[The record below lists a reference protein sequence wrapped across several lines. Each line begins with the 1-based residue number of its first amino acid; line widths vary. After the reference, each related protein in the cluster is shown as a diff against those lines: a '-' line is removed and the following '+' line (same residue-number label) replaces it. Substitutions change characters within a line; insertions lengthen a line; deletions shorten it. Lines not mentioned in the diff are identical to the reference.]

1 MTDVNKGSIEREFD
15 HRAGELR
22 PSQIIYTYGP
32 GSIVDLPAFS
42 AVVLDGDKW
51 ADYGKHLVID
61 EPRLLEPLRR
71 LGPYR
76 RLQELRTA
84 PIDPEHT
91 GKATDKWATTG
102 VSVEPFPRWFR
113 CLMCGRLLNVDSTR
127 EIEFKYSSNYR
138 PDQHLFIH
146 TNCQQ
151 VKNQDNNEK
160 VRDARC
166 VPVRFVVAC
175 ENGHLDEFPWITYAH
190 GGAVP
195 SGNSCELYL
204 KEGSGVR
211 ATDMR
216 LHCETCKNAS
226 GLKGTSM
233 IFAFSPNYEEKQ
245 CSGYHPHSD
254 RIERCE
260 ATARPMMLGASNIWF
275 PLYRSVLSLPL
286 HQQTGTGELLHAFW
300 DRFEDLED
308 EAELKT
314 TLKQLRKLDDPR
326 ARLLVSRLEGDPVSA
341 LDVVRAHQSGGAVA
355 ETVDLL
361 EAEFRLF
368 SQPPPVP
375 EGKDFLADV
384 RREPPVALPGLHTF
398 TTVERLREVA
408 ALYGFTRLTPP
419 GDAGQAFT
427 PVVRSGKWVP
437 VSVVRGEGIFIRF
450 PDGAEGAPNRLSAWE
465 EAAAHDQRA
474 EKFHEAH
481 RLFLERRRAEQ
492 SPWPGV
498 RYLMLHTFSHAVINQ
513 LALECGYATASL
525 RERIY
530 CSPTAA
536 GVLLYT
542 SAPDSEGTLGGLMSL
557 VRSKRI
563 DQIVKDAIERLEFC
577 SGDPLCA
584 KHEPTRSEEDVLHG
598 AACHYCLF
606 LPETSCERQNRF
618 LDRAALLSSVGGQF
632 AYRVIA

>member
-1 MTDVNKGSIEREFD
+1 MADTGSTEREFD

-22 PSQIIYTYGP
+22 PSQLVYTYGP
-32 GSIVDLPAFS
+32 GAIVDLPAFS
-42 AVVLDGDKW
+42 AVVLDGDEW
-51 ADYGKHLVID
+51 ADYGKHLIID

-84 PIDPEHT
+84 PIDPVQT

-102 VSVEPFPRWFR
+102 VRVEPFPRWFR
-113 CLMCGRLLNVDSTR
+113 CLECQRLLNVDSTR
-127 EIEFKYSSNYR
+127 EIEFKDASNYR
-138 PDQHLFIH
+138 PDRHQFVH

-151 VKNQDNNEK
+151 ARNTNNGK
-160 VRDARC
+160 RSRPARC

-175 ENGHLDEFPWITYAH
+175 ENGHLDEFPWLSYAH
-190 GGAVP
+190 RGTAPSSGG
-195 SGNSCELYL
+195 CELYL
-204 KEGSGVR
+204 REGSGVR
-211 ATDMR
+211 ATDM
-216 LHCETCKNAS
+216 LLSCKTCKDAS
-226 GLKGTSM
+226 GLTSLPM
-233 IFAFSPNYEEKQ
+233 SLAFAPNREAAP
-245 CSGYHPHSD
+245 CSGYHPQAGRVD
-254 RIERCE
+254 RCE
-260 ATARPMMLGASNIWF
+260 ATARPTMLGASNIWF
-275 PLYRSVLSLPL
+275 PLHRSVLSLPL
-286 HQQTGTGELLHAFW
+286 HQQTGTGELIHAFW
-300 DRFEDLED
+300 DRFEELED
-308 EAELKT
+308 ETELRM
-314 TLKQLRKLDDPR
+314 TLKQLSRLDDPR
-326 ARLLVSRLEGDPVSA
+326 ARLLVSRLEGDLEAA
-341 LDVVRAHQSGGAVA
+341 LDVIRAHQNGGVA
-355 ETVDLL
+355 ADTVDLL

-375 EGKDFLADV
+375 EGRDFLADV
-384 RREPPVALPGLHTF
+384 RREPPAGLPGLHTF

-419 GDAGQAFT
+419 GDSGQAFT
-427 PVVRSGKWVP
+427 PVVRSGTWVP

-450 PDGAEGAPNRLSAWE
+450 PDGAEGAPNLLSSWE
-465 EAAAHDQRA
+465 FTAAHDPRA
-474 EKFHEAH
+474 EQFHEAH
-481 RLFLERRRAEQ
+481 RTFLERRGAEH

-513 LALECGYATASL
+513 LALECGYAAASI

-563 DQIVKDAIERLEFC
+563 DRIVADAVARLAVC

-584 KHEPTRSEEDVLHG
+584 THIPSSTEEDVLHG

-606 LPETSCERQNRF
+606 LPETSCEHQNRF
-618 LDRAALLSSVGGQF
+618 LDRAVLLPSLGGPF
-632 AYRVIA
+632 AYQVVA